1 MRLYYNQLVA
11 QGKQTVKVEHSLGH
25 QLTADDL
32 GPGGVKAWFDAH

>member
-1 MRLYYNQLVA
+1 MRWYYNQMIA
-11 QGKQTVKVEHSLGH
+11 QGLQAQKVEHSAGH